1 VEALAP
7 DFRSTFLDTASSG
20 ITERTHIIEFE
31 SIEARMRRYALFLVA
46 LVTIATVAAY
56 PTWSRAT
63 AHKAAAQDKLQSMTV
78 RGDIWDSVCA
88 RAGSHGSM
96 MTKLHA
102 STVKD
107 CTLNCVKGGAEL
119 VLYSEGDK
127 VVYRLDSQD
136 KVKEYAGQ
144 VVTVIG
150 NYDRATNIL
159 HVDRIETGM

>member
-1 VEALAP
+1 
-7 DFRSTFLDTASSG
+7 
-20 ITERTHIIEFE
+20 
-31 SIEARMRRYALFLVA
+31 
-46 LVTIATVAAY
+46 
-56 PTWSRAT
+56 
-63 AHKAAAQDKLQSMTV
+63 
-78 RGDIWDSVCA
+78 
-88 RAGSHGSM
+88 